1 MRPSWEPAEKG
12 ARSGWEKVQTDHS
25 SAGSQ
30 ACLWG
35 CCHDALS
42 LSFRGNGGY
51 HLKSAPY
58 QAGEEKHR
66 LRMHLLAHSAI
77 THSCPATEEA
87 HGAAR

>member
-12 ARSGWEKVQTDHS
+12 VRSGWEKAQTDHS

-30 ACLWG
+30 ACLRG
-35 CCHDALS
+35 RCHDALS
-42 LSFRGNGGY
+42 LSFRGNGGH
-51 HLKSAPY
+51 HLKSAPC

-66 LRMHLLAHSAI
+66 LRRHLLAHSAI
-77 THSCPATEEA
+77 THSCLTTEEA